1 MKKTLFF
8 TFLILGIISF
18 YLIPLPISARD
29 VTETFR
35 CYDSPQWHLPEGVKA
50 RIGKGSIIRLQY
62 SPDGNVLAVMSSMG
76 IWLYDAHSGEERA
89 LLSGHTGLIL
99 GMSFSPD
106 SRIIAS
112 GGTDGTTR
120 MWDIATGKQKHTLTV
135 PRFRIGDVSFNSDG
149 KTLASVSVSAM
160 SKRFIGWADPYIQ
173 TIGIASTRSEIELWD
188 VATGKHKETIETG
201 DLRFNILFSPDG
213 KTLASVYDKNI
224 SLWDVTTGKC
234 KQILGGNTSRIRSMS
249 FSLDS
254 HTFAS
259 GSWQE
264 IHVWDVAIDKQNE
277 IVSIR
282 HPRLT
287 LKGHT
292 SYVNNLSFSP
302 DGQTLASGSEDNTI
316 NLWDVAAGT
325 HKHTF
330 TSQGL
335 IREHVEHKVGI
346 YSVSFSPDTRT
357 LASGNIEGSIHLW
370 DLTKEHT
377 KHILTGHTKKI
388 ISLTFSPDGRVLAS
402 VSIDGTLSL
411 WDVVTGTQKR
421 TLTAR
426 KGTIWSISF
435 TPDGRPYAAEIDAN
449 VIHLWEVA
457 KGTRKK
463 VFIGQ
468 GASVS
473 NVAFSPDGGTLASA
487 SVDGT
492 VLVWDIASIANAMHS
507 TQ

>member
-302 DGQTLASGSEDNTI
+302 DGQTLASGSEDKTI
-316 NLWDVAAGT
+316 RMWDIATGEQRQTFVLQDLPNQFDAVGDVAFSSDGRILACSMWKGPIYLWNAFT
-325 HKHTF
+325 GERKKILIGHTK
-330 TSQGL
+330 QVVHL
-335 IREHVEHKVGI
+335 
-346 YSVSFSPDTRT
+346 SFNSDSHT
-357 LASGNIEGSIHLW
+357 LASES
-370 DLTKEHT
+370 E
-377 KHILTGHTKKI
+377 
-388 ISLTFSPDGRVLAS
+388 
-402 VSIDGTLSL
+402 
-411 WDVVTGTQKR
+411 
-421 TLTAR
+421 
-426 KGTIWSISF
+426 
-435 TPDGRPYAAEIDAN
+435 
-449 VIHLWEVA
+449 
-457 KGTRKK
+457 
-463 VFIGQ
+463 
-468 GASVS
+468 
-473 NVAFSPDGGTLASA
+473 
-487 SVDGT
+487 DGT
-492 VLVWDIASIANAMHS
+492 VLVWDIASVFKP
-507 TQ
+507 TDKTK

>member
-1 MKKTLFF
+1 MKKTLFI

-302 DGQTLASGSEDNTI
+302 DGQTLASGSEDKTI
-316 NLWDVAAGT
+316 RLWDVATGKQKNTIRHSLNLSSISISPDGKTLASGIENGT
-325 HKHTF
+325 VLLWDITTLKHKQTF
-330 TSQGL
+330 KGHK
-335 IREHVEHKVGI
+335 RHVSSMSFSTDGKMLVSGSWDKSVRLWDVMTGKRKKTFRGRVSSV
-346 YSVSFSPDTRT
+346 YSVSFSPDGKTFASADTNIRILDASTGKHKQT
-357 LASGNIEGSIHLW
+357 LNGNSDYVKSIL
-370 DLTKEHT
+370 
-377 KHILTGHTKKI
+377 
-388 ISLTFSPDGRVLAS
+388 FSPDG
-402 VSIDGTLSL
+402 
-411 WDVVTGTQKR
+411 K
-421 TLTAR
+421 
-426 KGTIWSISF
+426 
-435 TPDGRPYAAEIDAN
+435 
-449 VIHLWEVA
+449 
-457 KGTRKK
+457 
-463 VFIGQ
+463 
-468 GASVS
+468 
-473 NVAFSPDGGTLASA
+473 TLASLEG
-487 SVDGT
+487 SKDSIIRLWNVDTGT
-492 VLVWDIASIANAMHS
+492 HRQSLQIKTSGVLFVA
-507 TQ
+507 